1 MFIWSI
7 SNFHDFLN
15 FPPST
20 YQDSKKHMRVLLD
33 KLYALSGGVAAAFLL
48 AICIAV
54 MLQVGANM
62 IDSAARL
69 ITGEPVGLVVPSYSE
84 FTGFFLVAASFL
96 ALANSLRH
104 GAHIRVTLLIRGLPS
119 GPRRLIEIWC
129 CTIALAFAA
138 FFAWH
143 SVALV
148 WDSYV
153 YNDVSP
159 GIVAVPIWI
168 PQMSMP
174 LGLIVFT
181 IALADTIIAIILRD
195 KLAFLSSEEDTRTS
209 STSNI
214 SGTGAEE

>member
-1 MFIWSI
+1 
-7 SNFHDFLN
+7 
-15 FPPST
+15 
-20 YQDSKKHMRVLLD
+20 
-33 KLYALSGGVAAAFLL
+33 
-48 AICIAV
+48 
-54 MLQVGANM
+54 M

-181 IALADTIIAIILRD
+181 IALADTIITIILRD
-195 KLAFLSSEEDTRTS
+195 KLAFLSSEEDTTTS
-209 STSNI
+209 SNSNI

>member
-1 MFIWSI
+1 
-7 SNFHDFLN
+7 
-15 FPPST
+15 
-20 YQDSKKHMRVLLD
+20 MRVFLD

-54 MLQVGANM
+54 MLQVCANM

-69 ITGEPVGLVVPSYSE
+69 IVGEPVGLVVPSYSE

-104 GAHIRVTLLIRGLPS
+104 GAHIRVTLLIRGLHP

-138 FFAWH
+138 FFAWY

-148 WDSYV
+148 WDSY
-153 YNDVSP
+153 VSP

-168 PQMSMP
+168 PQLSMP

-181 IALADTIIAIILRD
+181 IALADTVIAIIRRE
-195 KLAFLSSEEDTRTS
+195 KLAFLSSEEDTTTS
-209 STSNI
+209 SESDI
-214 SGTGAEE
+214 SGTGAEG

>member
-1 MFIWSI
+1 
-7 SNFHDFLN
+7 
-15 FPPST
+15 
-20 YQDSKKHMRVLLD
+20 MRVLLD

-168 PQMSMP
+168 PQISMP

-195 KLAFLSSEEDTRTS
+195 KLAFLSSEEDTTTS
-209 STSNI
+209 SNSNI